1 MYAVASGLADSCAIT
16 TKTLLESVGETGTPS
31 WTRRTVASH
40 ITLTIAQVHEP
51 LYRLGASR
59 WKIERALKSANGS
72 SNERPKGATSVQNFY
87 HTMFRS
93 GQAIIVMK
101 HNE

>member
-51 LYRLGASR
+51 LYRLGARLRNRWSR
-59 WKIERALKSANGS
+59 QVA
-72 SNERPKGATSVQNFY
+72 
-87 HTMFRS
+87 
-93 GQAIIVMK
+93 K
-101 HNE
+101 HCVHGKRYGHEVTLWLWPT

>member
-1 MYAVASGLADSCAIT
+1 VCGVASALAGCCAIT

-51 LYRLGASR
+51 LYRLSGSR
-59 WKIERALKSANGS
+59 WKIERALKSES
-72 SNERPKGATSVQNFY
+72 KRIFERTSQ
-87 HTMFRS
+87 RS
-93 GQAIIVMK
+93 GFGSEFLPYGIS
-101 HNE
+101 